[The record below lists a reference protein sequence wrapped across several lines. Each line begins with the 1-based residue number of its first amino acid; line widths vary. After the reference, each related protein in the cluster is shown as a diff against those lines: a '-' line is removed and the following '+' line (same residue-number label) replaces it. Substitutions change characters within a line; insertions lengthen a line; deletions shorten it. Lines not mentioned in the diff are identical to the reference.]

1 MLDKIISFSLRNR
14 VVVAILALLIVVAG
28 CFVASRM
35 ETDVFPDLNAP
46 TVAVMTEAGGMAPEE
61 VERLVTFPL
70 ETALNGVEGVR
81 RLRSS
86 SVTGFSIVWVEF
98 DWETDV
104 YRARQNVSERLQGVA
119 ESLPATVGN
128 PVMGPQSSVL
138 GEVMFVGLTS
148 DSLDVNGLRRLADT
162 RLAPRLR
169 SLKGVAQVSV
179 IGGAERQYQIV
190 LSPQH
195 MREYG
200 VTLSDVLSA
209 TEGMNANPA
218 GTSVYQYGNEYLV
231 KGDVATGDV
240 GKLAKCVVKAV
251 DGSPAVLLGDIAE
264 VKIGEALPKMG
275 AASVSGREG
284 VIMTVAKQPAVGT
297 ITLTEELD
305 KAVAHMEREYP
316 AVKFHNDLYR
326 QKSFIDSSVSN
337 IKRSL
342 VEGAV
347 FVCIILFIFLMN
359 PRTTLISLV
368 TIPISLLMTL
378 LFLHIMGL
386 TINTMSIGGIAIA
399 IGSLVDD
406 AIVDVE
412 NVYKRLRHNHTLPES
427 KRRKVV
433 DVVFEASREVRMP
446 IFNSTMIIVVS
457 FVPLFFLSGME
468 GRMLVPLGV
477 AFILA
482 LASSTLVALTL
493 TPVLCSWLLPSSGM
507 EKSEPRIVVWL
518 KRSYSGALDAA
529 LRGWRWMLG
538 GVALL
543 LGAALVVFFMQGR
556 SFLPPFNEGS
566 LTINISAMP
575 GISFAE
581 SDSIGARAERLLL
594 QIPEI
599 KAVARKTGRAELDE
613 HALGINVSEI
623 EAPFELDGRSRREFM
638 DAVRHKLEALPGVN
652 IEIGQPISHRI
663 DAMLS
668 GTRANIAIKVFGP
681 DLREIRR
688 TAEQIKL
695 VTEGI
700 DGLVDVNVEPQV
712 MRPQVKVTPRRE
724 VMAEYG
730 LDMPSFV
737 KGVEALSAGIKV
749 SEVFEGNIV
758 TDIVVRMNEGS
769 DFGAEEL
776 RQTPVATPAGLVP
789 LGDVAE
795 VTVTQGP
802 GSVGRENLE
811 RKIVVSANVSG
822 RDLRG
827 AVDEIREKVD
837 AEIDFPEGYRVEY
850 GGQFESEHRASRV
863 LLLASLASI
872 LAIFL
877 LLYNQFRSWLQSAV
891 VMLNLPLAL
900 IGGVFAVA
908 CTSGVVSIPGIIGFI
923 SLFGIAT
930 RNGMLL
936 VDRYNELTRRGMPV
950 DEAIRV
956 GSLDRL
962 NPIIMTALTSALA
975 LIPLAAGG
983 TEPGNEIQSPMAKVI
998 LGGLVTSTLLNGFV
1012 IPIMYRLMMRRKRE

>member
-446 IFNSTMIIVVS
+446 IFNSTMIIVVR

-529 LRGWRWMLG
+529 LRGWRWML
-538 GVALL
+538 V
-543 LGAALVVFFMQGR
+543 LGAVLVVFFMQGR

-850 GGQFESEHRASRV
+850 GGQFESEQRASRV
-863 LLLASLASI
+863 LLL
-872 LAIFL
+872 
-877 LLYNQFRSWLQSAV
+877 
-891 VMLNLPLAL
+891 
-900 IGGVFAVA
+900 A

>member
-1 MLDKIISFSLRNR
+1 MLDRIISFSLRNR
-14 VVVAILALLIVVAG
+14 VAVAVLAFVIVVVG

-61 VERLVTFPL
+61 VERLVTFPI
-70 ETALNGVEGVR
+70 EAALNGVEGVR
-81 RLRSS
+81 RIRSS
-86 SVTGFSIVWVEF
+86 SVTGFSIIWVEF
-98 DWETDV
+98 DWDTDV
-104 YRARQNVSERLQGVA
+104 YRARQNVSERLQGISS
-119 ESLPATVGN
+119 SLPSGVGN

-148 DSLDVNGLRRLADT
+148 DSLDVNSLRRLADT

-169 SLKGVAQVSV
+169 SRKGVAQVSV

-190 LSPQH
+190 LSPSR
-195 MREYG
+195 MMEFG
-200 VTLSDVLSA
+200 VTLQDVLSA

-218 GTSVYQYGNEYLV
+218 GTSVYQHGNEYLV
-231 KGDVATGDV
+231 TGDVAVSDV
-240 GKLAKCVVKAV
+240 ESLRGSVVKAV
-251 DGSPAVLLGDIAE
+251 EGAPAVLLENVAD
-264 VKIGEALPKMG
+264 VRIGEAVPRMG
-275 AASVSGREG
+275 SASVSGRSG
-284 VIMTVAKQPAVGT
+284 VIMTVAKQPGAGT
-297 ITLTEELD
+297 ISLTEELD
-305 KAVAHMEREYP
+305 STVAAMMREYP

-337 IKRSL
+337 IRQSL

-359 PRTTLISLV
+359 PRTTVISLV

-378 LFLHIMGL
+378 LFLHLLGL
-386 TINTMSIGGIAIA
+386 TVNTMSIGGIAIA

-412 NVYKRLRHNHTLPES
+412 NVYKRLRHNSSLPENE
-427 KRRKVV
+427 RRRVL
-433 DVVFEASREVRMP
+433 DVVFDASREVRMP
-446 IFNSTMIIVVS
+446 ILNSTLIIVVS

-468 GRMLVPLGV
+468 GRMLAPLGV

-493 TPVLCSWLLPSSGM
+493 TPVLCSWLLPASGM
-507 EKSEPRIVVWL
+507 KDREPGVVRWL
-518 KRSYSGALDAA
+518 KNHYAKALDAA
-529 LRGWRWMLG
+529 LSGWKWVLG
-538 GVALL
+538 GVSVLFV
-543 LGAALVVFFMQGR
+543 AALAVFFMQGR

-566 LTINISAMP
+566 FTINISAMP
-575 GISFAE
+575 GISFEE

-594 QIPEI
+594 TVPEI
-599 KAVARKTGRAELDE
+599 KTVARKTGRAELDE

-623 EAPFELDGRSRREFM
+623 EAPFEIGDRSRDEILA
-638 DAVRHKLEALPGVN
+638 DVRNKLSALPGVN

-681 DLREIRR
+681 DLRQIRQA
-688 TAEQIKL
+688 AERIKHAIDD
-695 VTEGI
+695 VEG
-700 DGLVDVNVEPQV
+700 LEDVNVEQQV
-712 MRPQVKVTPRRE
+712 MRPQIRIKPRRE

-730 LDMPSFV
+730 LTMPDFV
-737 KGVEALSAGIKV
+737 KSVEALAGGIRV

-758 TDIVVRMNEGS
+758 TDIVVRLSEGS

-776 RQTPVATPAGLVP
+776 RRLPVSLPSGIVP
-789 LGDVAE
+789 LENVAE

-827 AVDEIREKVD
+827 AVDEIRENIESGIKL
-837 AEIDFPEGYRVEY
+837 PEGCHVEY
-850 GGQFESEHRASRV
+850 GGQFESEQRASRV
-863 LLLASLASI
+863 LLLASIASI

-908 CTSGVVSIPGIIGFI
+908 FTSGVVSIPGIIGFI

-936 VDRYNELTRRGMPV
+936 VDRYNELTAKGMSV
-950 DEAIRV
+950 GEAIRL

-962 NPIIMTALTSALA
+962 NPIVMTALTSALA

-983 TEPGNEIQSPMAKVI
+983 GEPGNEIQSPMAKVI

-1012 IPIMYRLMMRRKRE
+1012 VPIMYRLMKRSR